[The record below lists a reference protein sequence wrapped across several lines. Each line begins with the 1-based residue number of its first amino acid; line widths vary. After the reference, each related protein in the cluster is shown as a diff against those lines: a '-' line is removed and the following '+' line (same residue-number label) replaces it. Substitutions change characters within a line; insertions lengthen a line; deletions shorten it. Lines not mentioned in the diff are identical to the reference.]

1 MAALLTVEQD
11 RPFNAISPA
20 VEMGAYEHLWQ
31 GGAPGTGSLPSFK
44 SIAELF
50 RKHPG
55 ALPSD
60 LVEPESASVATAAVL
75 RHFEERKVG
84 PFGVRI
90 WGGAQYPDPLRDA
103 ENPLAFLYYQGWWD
117 LVESPRRIAIVGTR
131 KPSDEGKRRARK
143 LVRSLVKDNY
153 VIVSGL
159 ATGIDTVAHETAIEE
174 GGQTIAVIGTPIS
187 ETYPR
192 ENADLQHRI
201 AQNYLLLS
209 QVPVLR
215 YQQQTYK
222 GNRLFFP
229 ERNIT
234 MSALTAAT
242 VIIEAGATSG
252 TLIQARAALNQKRK
266 LFILDSNFNVPGLD
280 WPHRFAELGAIR
292 VKDYDDIG
300 EALDGASAAD

>member
-1 MAALLTVEQD
+1 MPGLLTTPQD
-11 RPFNAISPA
+11 RTLNAISPA
-20 VEMGAYEHLWQ
+20 VEMGAYEYLWQ
-31 GGAPGTGSLPSFK
+31 LPSERAAPVPSFK
-44 SIAELF
+44 SIAALF

-60 LVEPESASVATAAVL
+60 LVEPERAAKAASDVF
-75 RHFEERKVG
+75 RYFEERNVG

-90 WGGAQYPDPLRDA
+90 WGSAQYPEPLRDA
-103 ENPLAFLYYQGWWD
+103 EHPLAFLYYQGWWD
-117 LVESPRRIAIVGTR
+117 LAESPKRIAIVGTR
-131 KPSDEGKRRARK
+131 KPSDEGVRRAKK
-143 LVRSLVKDNY
+143 LVRSLVKDNF

-159 ATGIDTVAHETAIEE
+159 ATGIDTIAHETAIDE

-187 ETYPR
+187 ETYPK
-192 ENADLQHRI
+192 ENVDLQQRI
-201 AQNYLLLS
+201 ARDYLLIS

-215 YQQQTYK
+215 YRQQSYM

-252 TLIQARAALNQKRK
+252 TLIQARAALAQGRK
-266 LFILDSNFNVPGLD
+266 LFILESNFTVPGLE
-280 WPHRFAELGAIR
+280 WPHRFAELGANR